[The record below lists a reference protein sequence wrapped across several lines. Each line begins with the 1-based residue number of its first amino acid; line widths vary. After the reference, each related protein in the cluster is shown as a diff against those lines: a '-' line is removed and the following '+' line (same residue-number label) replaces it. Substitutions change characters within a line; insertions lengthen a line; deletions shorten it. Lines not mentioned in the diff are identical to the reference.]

1 MDIEAA
7 VKHLESFVEVS
18 KKSGDW
24 TEQQKACSSL
34 GEMLNSL
41 VIPNFFT
48 CNLISLFNRN
58 LLPVV
63 FRKSRA
69 S

>member
-1 MDIEAA
+1 MDIDAA

-41 VIPNFFT
+41 VIPNFF
-48 CNLISLFNRN
+48 LI
-58 LLPVV
+58 VI
-63 FRKSRA
+63 
-69 S
+69 